1 MILLTGKTSIDQTPE
16 DAGFTFLELLIVI
29 TLLGILTALS
39 IPRFKQSTEN
49 MQLSSTAQQ
58 LQSYINFLVQRS
70 VVETVPIRM
79 SLDTEKNSYRA
90 QKEQD
95 IRYFQDFRL
104 PSGIRIATDK
114 QDIFIYPDGTI
125 DTVTITLTNKQNK
138 SMTLTTQGVFGGTKI
153 KTQ

>member
-1 MILLTGKTSIDQTPE
+1 MDQTHQ
-16 DAGFTFLELLIVI
+16 DDGFTFLELLIVI

-39 IPRFKQSTEN
+39 IPQFKQSAEN

-58 LQSYINFLVQRS
+58 LQSYINFLIQRS

-79 SLDTEKNSYRA
+79 ILDTEKNSYRA

-95 IRYFQDFRL
+95 TRYFQDFRL
-104 PSGIRIATDK
+104 PSGIKIAADK
-114 QDIFIYPDGTI
+114 QDVFIYPDGTI
-125 DTVTITLTNKQNK
+125 DKVTITLTNKQNK
-138 SMTLTTQGVFGGTKI
+138 SATLTTQGVFGGTKI